1 MSNICVT
8 ESQMQFI
15 LQENETFLIENS
27 KFVSSLNDY
36 SKVEFVICR
45 DNKLVFIEA
54 KTTLEDKSGQIQA
67 VVKKF
72 KNSLEVVL
80 SLTLRHSYMELPEE
94 FKKIKWSENEIFF
107 YLIINKYPE
116 DQIVLLNN
124 AIKSELS
131 AFRKCWKINE
141 KHIKVLGKDQAKK
154 LGIIQKVC

>member
-45 DNKLVFIEA
+45 DNKLVLIEA
-54 KTTLEDKSGQIQA
+54 KTTFRNESEQIQA

-80 SLTLRHSYMELPEE
+80 SLTLRHSYKELPEE

-107 YLIINKYPE
+107 YLIIKEYPK
-116 DQIVLLNN
+116 DQIVLLKN
-124 AIKSELS
+124 AIKSKLS
-131 AFRKCWKINE
+131 AFCKCWKINQ
-141 KHIKVLGKDQAKK
+141 KHIKVLGEEQAKK
-154 LGIIQKVC
+154 LDIIQ

>member
-94 FKKIKWSENEIFF
+94 FKKIKWSKNEIFF
-107 YLIINKYPE
+107 YLIIKKYP
-116 DQIVLLNN
+116 DDKIVLLNN
-124 AIKSELS
+124 AIKSKLS
-131 AFRKCWKINE
+131 AFCKCWKINQ
-141 KHIKVLGKDQAKK
+141 KHIKVLGEEQAKK
-154 LGIIQKVC
+154 LDIIQ

>member
-1 MSNICVT
+1 MSNICIE

-15 LQENETFLIENS
+15 LQENKTFLIEKS
-27 KFVSSLNDY
+27 EFVSSLTYY

-45 DNKLVFIEA
+45 DNQLVFIEA
-54 KTTLEDKSGQIQA
+54 KTTFGNDSEQIQA

-94 FKKIKWSENEIFF
+94 FKKIKWSKNEIFF
-107 YLIINKYPE
+107 YLIIKEYPK

-124 AIKSELS
+124 AIKSKLS
-131 AFRKCWKINE
+131 AFCKCWKINQ
-141 KHIKVLGKDQAKK
+141 KHIKVLGEEQAKK
-154 LGIIQKVC
+154 LDIIQ

>member
-1 MSNICVT
+1 MSNICVA

-94 FKKIKWSENEIFF
+94 FKKIKWSKNEIFF
-107 YLIINKYPE
+107 YLIIKKYP
-116 DQIVLLNN
+116 DDKIVLLNN
-124 AIKSELS
+124 AIKSKLS
-131 AFRKCWKINE
+131 AFCKCWKINQ
-141 KHIKVLGKDQAKK
+141 KHIKVLGEEQAKK
-154 LGIIQKVC
+154 LDIIQ

>member
-72 KNSLEVVL
+72 KNSLEVIL
-80 SLTLRHSYMELPEE
+80 SLTLRHSYKELPEE

-116 DQIVLLNN
+116 DKIVLLNN
-124 AIKSELS
+124 AIKSKLS
-131 AFRKCWKINE
+131 AFCKCWKINQ

>member
-72 KNSLEVVL
+72 KNSLEVIL
-80 SLTLRHSYMELPEE
+80 SLTLRHSYKELPEE

-124 AIKSELS
+124 AIKSKLS
-131 AFRKCWKINE
+131 AFCKCWKINQ
-141 KHIKVLGKDQAKK
+141 KHIKVLGEEQAKK
-154 LGIIQKVC
+154 LDIIQ

>member
-80 SLTLRHSYMELPEE
+80 SLTLRHSYKELPEE

>member
-27 KFVSSLNDY
+27 KFVSSLKDY

-45 DNKLVFIEA
+45 DNKLVLIEA
-54 KTTLEDKSGQIQA
+54 KTTFENKSEQIQA

-72 KNSLEVVL
+72 KNSLEVIL
-80 SLTLRHSYMELPEE
+80 SLTLRHSYKELPEE

-107 YLIINKYPE
+107 YLIIKEYNE
-116 DQIVLLNN
+116 DKIVLLNN
-124 AIKSELS
+124 AIKSKLS
-131 AFRKCWKINE
+131 AFRKCWNINE
-141 KHIKVLGKDQAKK
+141 KNIKVLGKDQAKK

>member
-1 MSNICVT
+1 MSNICVA

-27 KFVSSLNDY
+27 TFVSSLKDY

-45 DNKLVFIEA
+45 DNKLVLIEA
-54 KTTLEDKSGQIQA
+54 KTTFRNESEQIQA

-94 FKKIKWSENEIFF
+94 FKKIKWSKNEIFF
-107 YLIINKYPE
+107 YLIIKKYNE
-116 DQIVLLNN
+116 DKIVLLNN
-124 AIKSELS
+124 AIKSKLS
-131 AFRKCWKINE
+131 AFCKCWNINE
-141 KHIKVLGKDQAKK
+141 KNIKVLGKDKAKK
-154 LGIIQKVC
+154 FGIIQKVC

>member
-1 MSNICVT
+1 MSNICVA

-27 KFVSSLNDY
+27 KFVSSLKDY

-72 KNSLEVVL
+72 KNSLEVIL
-80 SLTLRHSYMELPEE
+80 SLTLRHSYKELPEE

>member
-1 MSNICVT
+1 MSNICIE

-15 LQENETFLIENS
+15 LQENKTFLIEKS
-27 KFVSSLNDY
+27 EFVSSLTYY

-45 DNKLVFIEA
+45 DNQLVFIEA
-54 KTTLEDKSGQIQA
+54 KTTFGNDSEQIQA

>member
-72 KNSLEVVL
+72 KNSLEVIL
-80 SLTLRHSYMELPEE
+80 SLTLRHSYKELPEE

-154 LGIIQKVC
+154 LGIMQKVC

>member
-80 SLTLRHSYMELPEE
+80 SLTLRHSYKELPEE

-116 DQIVLLNN
+116 DKIVLLNN

-131 AFRKCWKINE
+131 AFRKCWNINE
-141 KHIKVLGKDQAKK
+141 KNIKVLGKDKAKK

>member
-72 KNSLEVVL
+72 KNSLEVIL
-80 SLTLRHSYMELPEE
+80 SLTLRHSYKELPEE

-141 KHIKVLGKDQAKK
+141 QPIKVLGKDQAKK
-154 LGIIQKVC
+154 LGVIQKVC

>member
-1 MSNICVT
+1 MSNICVV

-80 SLTLRHSYMELPEE
+80 SLTLRHSYNELPEE

>member
-72 KNSLEVVL
+72 KNSLEVIL
-80 SLTLRHSYMELPEE
+80 SLTLRHSYKELPEE

-116 DQIVLLNN
+116 DKIVLLNN

>member
-15 LQENETFLIENS
+15 LQENEIFLIENS

-72 KNSLEVVL
+72 KNSLEVIL
-80 SLTLRHSYMELPEE
+80 SLTLRHSYKELPEE

>member
-80 SLTLRHSYMELPEE
+80 SLTLRHSYKELPEE
-94 FKKIKWSENEIFF
+94 FKKIKWSKNEIFF
-107 YLIINKYPE
+107 YLIIKKYNE
-116 DQIVLLNN
+116 DKIVLLNN
-124 AIKSELS
+124 AIKSKLS
-131 AFRKCWKINE
+131 AFCKCWKINE

>member
-1 MSNICVT
+1 MSNICVA

-72 KNSLEVVL
+72 KNSLEVIL
-80 SLTLRHSYMELPEE
+80 SLTLRHSYKELPEE

>member
-1 MSNICVT
+1 M
-8 ESQMQFI
+8 
-15 LQENETFLIENS
+15 IENS

-72 KNSLEVVL
+72 KNSLEVIL
-80 SLTLRHSYMELPEE
+80 SLTLRHSYKELPEE

>member
-45 DNKLVFIEA
+45 DNKLVFIGA

-72 KNSLEVVL
+72 KNSLEVIL

-94 FKKIKWSENEIFF
+94 FKKIRWSENEIFF

>member
-80 SLTLRHSYMELPEE
+80 SLTLRHSYKELPEE

-116 DQIVLLNN
+116 DKIVLLNN

-131 AFRKCWKINE
+131 AFRKCWNINE
-141 KHIKVLGKDQAKK
+141 KNIKVLGKDKAED

>member
-1 MSNICVT
+1 MSNICVA

-27 KFVSSLNDY
+27 TFVSSLKDY

-45 DNKLVFIEA
+45 DNKLVLIEA
-54 KTTLEDKSGQIQA
+54 KTTFRNESEQIQA

-94 FKKIKWSENEIFF
+94 FKKIKWSKNEIFF
-107 YLIINKYPE
+107 YLIIKKYP
-116 DQIVLLNN
+116 DDKIVLLNN
-124 AIKSELS
+124 AIKSQLS
-131 AFRKCWKINE
+131 AFCKCWKINQ
-141 KHIKVLGKDQAKK
+141 KHIKVLGEEQAKK
-154 LGIIQKVC
+154 LDIIQ

>member
-1 MSNICVT
+1 MSNICVV

-72 KNSLEVVL
+72 KNSLEVIL
-80 SLTLRHSYMELPEE
+80 SLTLRHSYKELPEE

-154 LGIIQKVC
+154 LDIIQ

>member
-72 KNSLEVVL
+72 KNSLEVIL
-80 SLTLRHSYMELPEE
+80 SLTLRHSYKELPEE

-107 YLIINKYPE
+107 YLIIKEYPK

-124 AIKSELS
+124 AIKSKLS
-131 AFRKCWKINE
+131 AFCKCWKINQ
-141 KHIKVLGKDQAKK
+141 KHIKVLGEEQAKK
-154 LGIIQKVC
+154 LDIIQ

>member
-72 KNSLEVVL
+72 KNSLEVIL
-80 SLTLRHSYMELPEE
+80 SLTLRHSYKELPEE

>member
-1 MSNICVT
+1 MSNICVA

-80 SLTLRHSYMELPEE
+80 SLTLRHSYKELPEE

>member
-27 KFVSSLNDY
+27 KFVSSLKDY

-45 DNKLVFIEA
+45 DNKLVLIEA
-54 KTTLEDKSGQIQA
+54 KTTFRNESEQIQA

-80 SLTLRHSYMELPEE
+80 SLTLRHSYKELPEE
-94 FKKIKWSENEIFF
+94 FKKIKWSKNEIFF

>member
-1 MSNICVT
+1 MSNICIE

-15 LQENETFLIENS
+15 LQENKTFLIENS
-27 KFVSSLNDY
+27 KFVSSLKDY

-45 DNKLVFIEA
+45 DNKLVLIEA
-54 KTTLEDKSGQIQA
+54 KTTFRNESEQIQA

-80 SLTLRHSYMELPEE
+80 SLTLRHSYKELPEE

-141 KHIKVLGKDQAKK
+141 KHIKVLGEKQAKK
-154 LGIIQKVC
+154 LGIIQ

>member
-80 SLTLRHSYMELPEE
+80 SLTLRHSYKELPEE

-154 LGIIQKVC
+154 LGVIQKVC

>member
-15 LQENETFLIENS
+15 LQENETFLIVNS

-67 VVKKF
+67 VVKMF
-72 KNSLEVVL
+72 KNSLEVIL
-80 SLTLRHSYMELPEE
+80 SLTLRHSYKELPEE

>member
-27 KFVSSLNDY
+27 KFVSSLKDY

-72 KNSLEVVL
+72 KNSLEVIL
-80 SLTLRHSYMELPEE
+80 SLTLRHSYKELPEE

-154 LGIIQKVC
+154 LGVIQKVC

>member
-94 FKKIKWSENEIFF
+94 FKKIKWSKNEIFF
-107 YLIINKYPE
+107 YLIIKEYPK

-124 AIKSELS
+124 AIKSKLS
-131 AFRKCWKINE
+131 AFCKCWKINQ

-154 LGIIQKVC
+154 LGVIQKVC

>member
-72 KNSLEVVL
+72 KNSLEVIL
-80 SLTLRHSYMELPEE
+80 SLTLRHSYKELPEE

-154 LGIIQKVC
+154 LGVIQKVC

>member
-72 KNSLEVVL
+72 KNSLEVIL
-80 SLTLRHSYMELPEE
+80 SLTLRHSCKELPEE

>member
-45 DNKLVFIEA
+45 DNKLVLIEA
-54 KTTLEDKSGQIQA
+54 KTTFRNESEQIQA

-80 SLTLRHSYMELPEE
+80 SLTLRHSYKELPEE

>member
-1 MSNICVT
+1 MSNICIE

-45 DNKLVFIEA
+45 DNQLVFIEA
-54 KTTLEDKSGQIQA
+54 KTTFGNDSEQIQA

-94 FKKIKWSENEIFF
+94 FKKIKWSKNEIFF

-141 KHIKVLGKDQAKK
+141 KHIKVLGEEQAKK
-154 LGIIQKVC
+154 LDIIQ

>member
-80 SLTLRHSYMELPEE
+80 SLTLRHSYKELPEE

-131 AFRKCWKINE
+131 AFRKCWNINE
-141 KHIKVLGKDQAKK
+141 KNIKVLGKDKAED

>member
-1 MSNICVT
+1 MSNICVA

-80 SLTLRHSYMELPEE
+80 SLTLRHSYKELPEE
-94 FKKIKWSENEIFF
+94 FKKIKWSKNEIFF
-107 YLIINKYPE
+107 YLIIKKYP
-116 DQIVLLNN
+116 DDKIVLLNN
-124 AIKSELS
+124 AIKSKLS
-131 AFRKCWKINE
+131 AFCKCWKINQ
-141 KHIKVLGKDQAKK
+141 KHIKVLGEEQAKK
-154 LGIIQKVC
+154 LDIIQ